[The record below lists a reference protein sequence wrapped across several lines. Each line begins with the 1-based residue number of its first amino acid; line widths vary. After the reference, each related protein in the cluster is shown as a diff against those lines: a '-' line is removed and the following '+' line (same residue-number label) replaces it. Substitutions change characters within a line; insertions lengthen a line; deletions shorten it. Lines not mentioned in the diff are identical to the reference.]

1 MQRYSVISD
10 KNPGEIVLLRG
21 KGCRYKRCAF
31 CDYHEDESQN
41 EQENYLINV
50 KALSQVTGK
59 YKVLEVIN
67 SGSFCELELLH
78 NTDFGVGAK

>member
-31 CDYHEDESQN
+31 CDYHEDELQN
-41 EQENYLINV
+41 EQENYHY
-50 KALSQVTGK
+50 Q
-59 YKVLEVIN
+59 
-67 SGSFCELELLH
+67 
-78 NTDFGVGAK
+78 